1 MESFRYFLDICNNV
15 MTRCNHDT
23 SHPRWLH
30 FRFAV
35 ASGTYRTTDGKEW
48 DNRLRKETT

>member
-15 MTRCNHDT
+15 MARCNHDT